1 MAVSWAR
8 DGVAVVETESL
19 KVQRID
25 EVTSLLSI
33 TGLAARH
40 SGNYSCQARN
50 AVAVATAAAR
60 LTVQGREG
68 DHSNIAVK
76 Y

>member
-8 DGVAVVETESL
+8 DGVAVAETESL

-33 TGLAARH
+33 TGSL
-40 SGNYSCQARN
+40 SWTG
-50 AVAVATAAAR
+50 
-60 LTVQGREG
+60 
-68 DHSNIAVK
+68 
-76 Y
+76 